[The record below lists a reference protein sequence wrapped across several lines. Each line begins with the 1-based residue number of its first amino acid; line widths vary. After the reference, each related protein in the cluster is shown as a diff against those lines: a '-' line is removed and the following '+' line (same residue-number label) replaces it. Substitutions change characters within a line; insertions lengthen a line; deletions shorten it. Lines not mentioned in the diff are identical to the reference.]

1 MSSTRNTVGTSPHGT
16 GAPLS
21 DRFDAAGV
29 TAEGA
34 AWLASA
40 GTYPRSTLALWE
52 DRPTAPVVL
61 PCGTAFDV
69 VNAPAIFGRRML
81 DRLWDEGPGSGPVA
95 VFRGRMLLFSAPGT
109 AQRLPSLLEWEE
121 WGSRGA
127 EGSWD
132 AWDAGALS
140 TFDDGDG
147 DGFDDCIGD
156 IDSNKGTNGVKGID
170 DGFQDPRE
178 PMGWRGRPG
187 DAGPSGVAGV
197 TGRPGVTGDPVCP
210 GGLGRVGAI
219 PPLLCHGTGDAVT
232 VPAPGDG
239 RTTRVR
245 TPGDRTGGTGPDP
258 AGRPESRW
266 LVAPDT
272 RHPWLP
278 GAEILV
284 WAAIRAARAAA
295 SAAVRISI
303 FPPADQDAKV
313 YDVSRRR

>member
-1 MSSTRNTVGTSPHGT
+1 MSSTRNTAGTSPHGT

-21 DRFDAAGV
+21 DRFDASGV
-29 TAEGA
+29 TPDGA

-61 PCGTAFDV
+61 PCGTTFDV
-69 VNAPAIFGRRML
+69 VNVPAIFGRRML
-81 DRLWDEGPGSGPVA
+81 DHLWDEGPGSGPVA

-121 WGSRGA
+121 WGARGA
-127 EGSWD
+127 EGSRDTWD
-132 AWDAGALS
+132 SWHSGGIDGIDGI
-140 TFDDGDG
+140 DDGDG
-147 DGFDDCIGD
+147 TG
-156 IDSNKGTNGVKGID
+156 GID
-170 DGFQDPRE
+170 DIAGTDGIDDFRDPRE
-178 PMGWRGRPG
+178 PRGQRGGPG
-187 DAGPSGVAGV
+187 DVRPSGV
-197 TGRPGVTGDPVCP
+197 TGGPACP

-232 VPAPGDG
+232 VPALRDGGTACVRSPGD
-239 RTTRVR
+239 
-245 TPGDRTGGTGPDP
+245 GTGPDP
-258 AGRPESRW
+258 AARPESRW

-284 WAAIRAARAAA
+284 WAAVRAARATA

>member
-1 MSSTRNTVGTSPHGT
+1 MLTDGRPCRHEQHTEHRRHLPHGT

-29 TAEGA
+29 TADGA

-132 AWDAGALS
+132 AWDSGALS
-140 TFDDGDG
+140 AFDDGDG
-147 DGFDDCIGD
+147 DGFDDRIGD
-156 IDSNKGTNGVKGID
+156 IDSVEGVEGVKGV
-170 DGFQDPRE
+170 DGFRDPRE
-178 PMGWRGRPG
+178 PMGQRGGRG
-187 DAGPSGVAGV
+187 DAGPSGVTGV
-197 TGRPGVTGDPVCP
+197 TGRPGVTGNPVCP

-232 VPAPGDG
+232 VPLRETAVRPASAPPATAPAVAA
-239 RTTRVR
+239 RTRPPVPNPAGWWPP
-245 TPGDRTGGTGPDP
+245 TPGIPGSP
-258 AGRPESRW
+258 APRSWSGRPSVR
-266 LVAPDT
+266 P
-272 RHPWLP
+272 
-278 GAEILV
+278 
-284 WAAIRAARAAA
+284 AR
-295 SAAVRISI
+295 R
-303 FPPADQDAKV
+303 PPPRCG
-313 YDVSRRR
+313 YRFSSRRSGC